1 MVILD
6 KYYPKIPLT
15 KDTLMEKHPFLKI
28 LLGSILILLV
38 ALAVIAAQPRARA
51 DSTAVQPGAQALLA
65 ADFPTIQLQPV
76 AGGFLRPV
84 YVTHAGDGSGRLFVV
99 EQDGL
104 IRILHTDGSVTP
116 TPFLDIS
123 SRVLSPSDGGGSEE
137 GLLGLAFPPGY
148 PQNGH
153 FYVYYTNQDSN
164 NLVARFR
171 LTGDPDLADPASE
184 EQILFLE
191 HPGAGNHNGGQINF
205 GADGYL
211 YIGTGDGGGGGD
223 PHGNAQNP
231 ASLLGK
237 ILRIDV
243 EFSKPTADYSTYLP
257 CLQKN
262 EGVGRN
268 AAYLIPA
275 DNPFVGM
282 AGYREEIWAL
292 GLRNPWRFSF
302 DRQTHDLYIGDV
314 GQNVYEEIDYQPAS
328 SSGGENY
335 GWNVMEGNHCYNAAT
350 CDTSSKVLPVTEYDH
365 SQGCSITG
373 GYAYRGS
380 AYPAMQG
387 IYLYADYCSGKVW
400 GLQNDGGWQSMKL
413 LESGLNVSSFGEGES
428 GELYLTDLSG
438 SVYQVTTAP

>member
-1 MVILD
+1 M
-6 KYYPKIPLT
+6 KIP
-15 KDTLMEKHPFLKI
+15 PFLKI
-28 LLGSILILLV
+28 LLGSVLMLLV
-38 ALAVIAAQPRARA
+38 ALAVMAAQPRARA
-51 DSTAVQPGAQALLA
+51 DSPAAQLNAQAEILA
-65 ADFPTIQLQPV
+65 AWPTIQLQPV
-76 AGGFLRPV
+76 ADGFLRPV
-84 YVTHAGDGSGRLFVV
+84 YITHADDGSGRLFVV

-104 IRILHTDGSVTP
+104 IRILHTDGSITP

-123 SRVLSPSDGGGSEE
+123 SRVLSPANGGGNEQ

-148 PQNGH
+148 AQKGH
-153 FYVYYTNQDSN
+153 FYVYYTNQDGN

-171 LTGDPDLADPASE
+171 LTGDPDLANPASE
-184 EQILFLE
+184 EQILLLE
-191 HPGAGNHNGGQINF
+191 HPGASNHNGGQIVF

-243 EFSKPTADYSTYLP
+243 EYSTPTADYATYLP
-257 CLQKN
+257 CLQKG
-262 EGVGRN
+262 EGQGQN
-268 AAYLIPA
+268 APYLIPA
-275 DNPFVGM
+275 DNPFVGQ

-314 GQNVYEEIDYQPAS
+314 GQDVYEEIDYQPAS

-335 GWNVMEGNHCYNAAT
+335 GWNVMEGSHCYNAAT
-350 CDTSSKVLPVTEYDH
+350 CDTTGKVLPITEYDH

-380 AYPAMQG
+380 TYPAMQG
-387 IYLYADYCSGKVW
+387 IYIYADYCSGKVW
-400 GLQNDGGWQSMKL
+400 GLQNDGGWQSLKL
-413 LESGLNVSSFGEGES
+413 LESGLSVSSFGEGES
-428 GELYLTDLSG
+428 GELYLTDLAG
-438 SVYQVTTAP
+438 GVYQVTTTP